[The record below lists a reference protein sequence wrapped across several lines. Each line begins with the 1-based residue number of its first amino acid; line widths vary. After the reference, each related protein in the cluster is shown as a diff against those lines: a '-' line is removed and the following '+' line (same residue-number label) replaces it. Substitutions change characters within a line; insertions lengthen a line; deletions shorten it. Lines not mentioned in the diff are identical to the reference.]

1 MDAISYS
8 YADKQAKRIKKF
20 INNPDSNSGIVTV
33 PKVIEAGDSVTV
45 PAGRVAVL
53 PNVQV
58 DGTLNVEGDGEIF
71 IPAGATL
78 SKVVELEGNQ
88 TIPGVKTFSS
98 SPIVPTPTTGTQVAN
113 KNYVDTK
120 QSKAEVAYNVNSSSY
135 VPNTLS
141 SGAIIERGSNA
152 NGEYVKFADGT
163 LICTRTVAIPFTG
176 LSEQAVAYPATFI
189 NTKVYKTFDVYDY
202 LDATGRDN
210 AQNVYLGG
218 TALGTEGKWN
228 IRNQSSATFGLNC
241 SLMAIGKWK

>member
-1 MDAISYS
+1 M
-8 YADKQAKRIKKF
+8 
-20 INNPDSNSGIVTV
+20 
-33 PKVIEAGDSVTV
+33 
-45 PAGRVAVL
+45 L

-88 TIPGVKTFSS
+88 TIAGVKTFSS
-98 SPIVPTPTTGTQVAN
+98 SPIVPTPTTGTQGAN

-120 QSKAEVAYNVNSSSY
+120 QSKAEVAYNANSSSY

-163 LICTRTVAIPFTG
+163 LICNHETIVDYTCSAATG
-176 LSEQAVAYPATFI
+176 SIFSVPSGSAVNLTLPATFVSPPRLVLGCTKTGGGSVPW
-189 NTKVYKTFDVYDY
+189 NT
-202 LDATGRDN
+202 
-210 AQNVYLGG
+210 Q
-218 TALGTEGKWN
+218 
-228 IRNQSSATFGLNC
+228 ATFPTTTTTGQMWLQASVNAAAGTYKY
-241 SLMAIGKWK
+241 LAIGRWK